1 MATAVLCKGCAAK
14 QGWRKAMHYLVAGI
28 LKPGNNERLVA
39 LHDEFNDH
47 IGQSSGNMSRFGLL
61 RDRTGQRSGY
71 LAFVK
76 AKDFDEAEE
85 FLKQSPFYQNEL
97 YERVEVAEFTPEVG
111 DLD

>member
-1 MATAVLCKGCAAK
+1 
-14 QGWRKAMHYLVAGI
+14 MHYLVAGI
-28 LKPGNNERLVA
+28 LKPGNNERLVE

-47 IGQSSGNMSRFGLL
+47 IGQSSGNISLFGLL

-71 LAFVK
+71 IAFIK

-111 DLD
+111 NLD